1 MDLIKQRTN
10 RVSKRLT
17 SALGLALLCA
27 LVLVAGVAVADV
39 IRAEAED
46 MAENSDALSAVT
58 DGSVEAMRFKV
69 AAADATTTVNI
80 PNDTAGVVLR
90 ARSTVASSKWPACR
104 LDADGV
110 KISKQLVNSTT
121 YSLKSDPV
129 SLPEGSHTLKL
140 RCATADATINS
151 GSCTSSRQLFVDYIE
166 FSYSPPDAD
175 GDTVAD
181 AEDNCPSVS
190 NAAQTDSDGD
200 GAGNACDATQYG
212 PGPDS
217 DDDDDGRLDTTD
229 YDPQDPNVQ
238 DPPADPPACSGN
250 QITPDEDLDAIV
262 NGDEAGTATTFCIE
276 GGTYPINN
284 VIQLRSGDKLI
295 GEADTL
301 TTQDPAIYPAS
312 PVPVKITN
320 GANLFRLLTSNGSPA
335 TNVRLEWLD
344 ISGGDTKYN
353 ADGSKQVGTGYG
365 MGTGNCDDSLV
376 MEHMRIHDNQGAG
389 IGSAN
394 GHILESE
401 FFSNTLDPNFL
412 GFEGAGIKGVDEY
425 EVARSYV
432 HDEQGHGFW
441 CDHGCKDVPTPS
453 MQNGWW
459 AHHNLIVNNKRWGL
473 RYEYAP
479 RFTSGSE
486 DDRVDPNITALLE
499 DNEVHGN
506 GTDGTRGG
514 ISMDDAQNAMIRNN
528 KFGAKT
534 IGDVSYPKNAN
545 DIAIKFGWQKA
556 RSDRTD
562 LYNGTATGNTLNG
575 ELVVGCGMMDTN
587 NAPGGQLTFCSN
599 NTP

>member
-1 MDLIKQRTN
+1 VDLIKQRTN

-90 ARSTVASSKWPACR
+90 ARSTVASSKWPAYR
-104 LDADGV
+104 LDADGA

-129 SLPEGSHTLKL
+129 SLPEGSHTLEL

-166 FSYSPPDAD
+166 FWYSPPDAD
-175 GDTVAD
+175 GDADGDGVAD

-238 DPPADPPACSGN
+238 DPPACSGN

-295 GEADTL
+295 GEAGTL
-301 TTQDPAIYPAS
+301 TTQAQLSTP
-312 PVPVKITN
+312 PVLCP
-320 GANLFRLLTSNGSPA
+320 
-335 TNVRLEWLD
+335 
-344 ISGGDTKYN
+344 
-353 ADGSKQVGTGYG
+353 
-365 MGTGNCDDSLV
+365 
-376 MEHMRIHDNQGAG
+376 
-389 IGSAN
+389 
-394 GHILESE
+394 
-401 FFSNTLDPNFL
+401 
-412 GFEGAGIKGVDEY
+412 
-425 EVARSYV
+425 
-432 HDEQGHGFW
+432 
-441 CDHGCKDVPTPS
+441 
-453 MQNGWW
+453 
-459 AHHNLIVNNKRWGL
+459 
-473 RYEYAP
+473 
-479 RFTSGSE
+479 
-486 DDRVDPNITALLE
+486 
-499 DNEVHGN
+499 
-506 GTDGTRGG
+506 
-514 ISMDDAQNAMIRNN
+514 
-528 KFGAKT
+528 
-534 IGDVSYPKNAN
+534 
-545 DIAIKFGWQKA
+545 
-556 RSDRTD
+556 
-562 LYNGTATGNTLNG
+562 
-575 ELVVGCGMMDTN
+575 
-587 NAPGGQLTFCSN
+587 
-599 NTP
+599 